1 MKQGRVAKQVEEASR
16 GIFAAE
22 EQIRTLTEQLATWE
36 EMREDLHVRALVSET
51 PQAAAE
57 LSGIERQCD
66 IAKAAISEQQVRK
79 SNFELLME
87 ALMIEW
93 KPEVAS

>member
-1 MKQGRVAKQVEEASR
+1 MKQGRLAKQVEQATR
-16 GIFAAE
+16 GIIATD
-22 EQIRTLTEQLATWE
+22 EQIRTLADQLATWE

-66 IAKAAISEQQVRK
+66 IAKAAIAEQQVRK
-79 SNFELLME
+79 SQLERLLE
-87 ALMIEW
+87 DLMIEW
-93 KPEVAS
+93 EPEVVS